1 MTMPPNQPLEATGVS
16 ARDWPWSFRFA
27 PSVLAG
33 ASVDRS
39 TRARPVCRNVRC
51 PLLEKSGRGLATRFA
66 GAIGLLGVVC
76 LTASLVTTRAAQ
88 SNVELVEVRKIWDR
102 APHNAFTDLV
112 RFKGKW
118 FCVFREG
125 KAHVSPDGA
134 LRVIAS
140 EDGKNWTAAALLAYP
155 QADLRD
161 AKITVTPD
169 NRLMLSGAA
178 ALHQPAEFKHQS
190 LAWFSKE
197 GREWSEPVKIGDP
210 NIWLWRVAWRKKTAY
225 SIGYDTAAEK
235 FVRLYSSQDG
245 RRFDPLVSSLFDEGQ
260 PNETSLLF
268 QPDDTALCLLRR
280 DGNAASA
287 KLGLA
292 RPPYTNW
299 DWRDLG
305 IKIGGPH
312 MIRLPDGRIVAAVRL
327 YDNGV
332 RTSLMWLD
340 SHAAKLSEFLRLPSG
355 GDTSYAGLAWH
366 EGLLW
371 VSYYSS
377 HEGKACVYLAKV
389 RIPLNP

>member
-1 MTMPPNQPLEATGVS
+1 MTPQQERDNTPNAGHRNRFVFIQRPQFLPPEAFQRRGGRQPIKSPGRTTEVQSYTSSLRFRE
-16 ARDWPWSFRFA
+16 RDVRLVVIASWLL
-27 PSVLAG
+27 LAAG
-33 ASVDRS
+33 GIVANEK
-39 TRARPVCRNVRC
+39 RADP
-51 PLLEKSGRGLATRFA
+51 A
-66 GAIGLLGVVC
+66 
-76 LTASLVTTRAAQ
+76 
-88 SNVELVEVRKIWDR
+88 LVEVRKIWDR
-102 APHNAFTDLV
+102 APHNAFTDLL
-112 RFKGKW
+112 RFKDKW

-140 EDGKNWTAAALLAYP
+140 EDGKNWTSAALLTYP

-197 GREWSEPVKIGDP
+197 GREWSEAVKIGDP
-210 NIWLWRVAWRKKTAY
+210 NLWLWRVAWHKNTAY
-225 SIGYDTAAEK
+225 GIGYDTAGEK
-235 FVRLYSSQDG
+235 FVRLYSSRDG
-245 RRFDPLVSSLFDEGQ
+245 RRFDPLVSILFDEGQ

-299 DWRDLG
+299 DWRG
-305 IKIGGPH
+305 PGVKIRRPH
-312 MIRLPDGRIVAAVRL
+312 MSRLPHRLSVAP
-327 YDNGV
+327 G
-332 RTSLMWLD
+332 
-340 SHAAKLSEFLRLPSG
+340 P
-355 GDTSYAGLAWH
+355 
-366 EGLLW
+366 
-371 VSYYSS
+371 
-377 HEGKACVYLAKV
+377 
-389 RIPLNP
+389 